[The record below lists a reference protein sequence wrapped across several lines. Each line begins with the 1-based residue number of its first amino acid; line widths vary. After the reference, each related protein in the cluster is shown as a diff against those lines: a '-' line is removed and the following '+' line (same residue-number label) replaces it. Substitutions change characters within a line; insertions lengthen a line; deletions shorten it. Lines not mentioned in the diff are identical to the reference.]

1 MSTKL
6 IDAEQFKQML
16 EVANQRLTDN
26 ADYVNSLNV
35 FPVPDGD
42 TGTNMSLSFQSGV
55 KKVREVDSKRVDE
68 LAQALAKGLLLGARG
83 NSGVILSQLFRGF
96 AKGCEGQETLD
107 TNAFAQAL
115 AEGVKVAYRAVM
127 KPVEGTILSVAR
139 EAGETAQMTSEQTT
153 DIIELM
159 DAIYESAKKA
169 LANTPNQLKVLKEVG
184 VVDSGGQGLTFIYM
198 GFLEALTGEEVA
210 ITTPD
215 IQNLDVKE
223 LAHEENYYNTSH
235 SVSSEDI
242 QYGYC
247 TQMLIRLGQGKTVK
261 DSFDY
266 ETFSNHLNELGD
278 SLIVVNDDEFVKVH
292 VHVEYP
298 GEVLSYGQ
306 RFGSL
311 ATVKVDNMR
320 EQHDTILENQGSD
333 ANQKAEPKKP
343 YGIIAV
349 AAGAGVQE
357 LMQSAGATTIINGGQ
372 TMNPST
378 EDIVK
383 AIEKANAEQII
394 ILPNNKNIL
403 MASNQA
409 AEVVDQPAVV
419 VATTSI
425 SQGLTALLGFNAN
438 NTLAENQVN
447 MEAELENVVSGQVT
461 HAIRD
466 TEIDGLKIKKD
477 DFMGLIDGDIVASG
491 ADLETLTVDTIKK
504 MIDDDKEIVTLIY
517 GEDASED
524 EANAIA
530 EKIEDLYP
538 DIETEIYEGDQPV
551 YNYFISVE

>member
-1 MSTKL
+1 MSTNL

-42 TGTNMSLSFQSGV
+42 TGTNMSLSLQSGV
-55 KKVREVDSKRVDE
+55 KKVREVTSDRVDDV
-68 LAQALAKGLLLGARG
+68 AQALAKGLLLGARG

-96 AKGCEGQETLD
+96 AKGCEGHATLD
-107 TNAFAQAL
+107 VTALAEAF

-139 EAGETAQMTSEQTT
+139 EAGEMAAIQSETT
-153 DIIELM
+153 EDVVALM
-159 DAIYESAKKA
+159 RAVHEAAEKA

-184 VVDSGGQGLTFIYM
+184 VVDSGGQGLAFIYT
-198 GFLEALTGEEVA
+198 GFLEALSGEKVTS
-210 ITTPD
+210 TTTD
-215 IQNLDVKE
+215 IPSLDVTE

-235 SVSSEDI
+235 AVASEDI
-242 QYGYC
+242 KYGYC
-247 TQMLIRLGQGKTVK
+247 TQMLIRLGQGPTVE
-261 DSFDY
+261 DAFDY
-266 ETFSNHLNELGD
+266 DTFSNHLNQLGD

-292 VHVEYP
+292 VHVEHP

-320 EQHDTILENQGSD
+320 EQHDTILENQGSE
-333 ANQKAEPKKP
+333 ANQPQEPKKK
-343 YGIIAV
+343 YGVIAV
-349 AAGAGVQE
+349 ATGSGVQD
-357 LMQSAGATTIINGGQ
+357 LMRSAGATTIINGGQ

-378 EDIVK
+378 EDIVN
-383 AIEKANAEQII
+383 AIAAANAEQII
-394 ILPNNKNIL
+394 ILPNNKNIF
-403 MASNQA
+403 MASKQA
-409 AEVVDQPAVV
+409 ADVVDQPAIVIP
-419 VATTSI
+419 TTSI

-438 NTLAENQVN
+438 STLAENEAN
-447 MEAELENVVSGQVT
+447 MTAELENVVSGQVT

-477 DFMGLIDGDIVASG
+477 DFMGLIDGTIVASDP
-491 ADLETLTVDTIKK
+491 DLDTLTVATIKK
-504 MIDDDKEIVTLIY
+504 MLTPDSEIVTLIY
-517 GEDASED
+517 GE
-524 EANAIA
+524 EATEEAAHAIA
-530 EKIEDLYP
+530 TAIAADYP
-538 DIETEIYEGDQPV
+538 EVDTEVYEGNQPV

>member
-55 KKVREVDSKRVDE
+55 KKVREVTTDRVDE
-68 LAQALAKGLLLGARG
+68 IAQALAKGLLLGARG

-96 AKGCEGQETLD
+96 AKGCEGHDTLD
-107 TNAFAQAL
+107 ATAFAQAF

-127 KPVEGTILSVAR
+127 KPVEGTILTVAR
-139 EAGETAQMTSEQTT
+139 EAGETATLTSEAT
-153 DIIELM
+153 DDVIALM
-159 DAIYESAKKA
+159 RAVHESADKA

-184 VVDSGGQGLTFIYM
+184 VVDSGGQGLVFIYT
-198 GFLEALTGEEVA
+198 GFLEALTGEKISSV
-210 ITTPD
+210 TPD
-215 IQNLDVKE
+215 IQSLDVTE

-235 SVSSEDI
+235 AVASEDI
-242 QYGYC
+242 KFGYC
-247 TQMLIRLGQGKTVK
+247 TQMLIRLNEGPTAKEE
-261 DSFDY
+261 FDY
-266 ETFSNHLNELGD
+266 DTFSNHLNQLGD

-306 RFGSL
+306 RFGAL

-333 ANQKAEPKKP
+333 EKRANEPKQP

-349 AAGAGVQE
+349 AAGNGVQE
-357 LMQSAGATTIINGGQ
+357 LMKSAGATTIIHGGQ

-383 AIEKANAEQII
+383 AIEDAHAEKII
-394 ILPNNKNIL
+394 ILPNNKNIF
-403 MASNQA
+403 MASKQA
-409 AEVVDQPAVV
+409 AEVVDQPAIVIP
-419 VATTSI
+419 TTSI

-438 NTLAENQVN
+438 LSLEENEEN
-447 MEAELENVVSGQVT
+447 MTAELENVVSGQIT

-466 TEIDGLKIKKD
+466 TEIDGLKIKKG
-477 DFMGLIDGDIVASG
+477 DFMGIVDGDIVASG
-491 ADLETLTVDTIKK
+491 SDLNDLTITTIAK
-504 MIDDDKEIVTLIY
+504 MIDDDKEIVTIIY
-517 GEDASED
+517 GEDAAESS
-524 EANAIA
+524 AHAIA
-530 EKIEDLYP
+530 EALEERYP
-538 DIETEIYEGDQPV
+538 DIETEVYMGGQPV